1 MYEKSVLLL
10 QKAVADELSAIH
22 QYMYFH
28 FHCNDQ
34 GLKLLASLFQRTAIE
49 EMIHIE
55 RIAERILFL
64 GGDVD
69 MEPSSPVERI
79 RDIKQMLTK
88 AREMEEA
95 AIRNYNQF
103 ALDVGSDSAT
113 RNLFEGLVADEEQ
126 HFDEYGN
133 ENNNIER
140 FGDSYL
146 AQQAMENSR
155 KVGTP
160 EGNAAR

>member
-1 MYEKSVLLL
+1 MDRNRRAYRTTQLERDNINPSPIQPLLKTHEPEK
-10 QKAVADELSAIH
+10 
-22 QYMYFH
+22 
-28 FHCNDQ
+28 
-34 GLKLLASLFQRTAIE
+34 G
-49 EMIHIE
+49 
-55 RIAERILFL
+55 
-64 GGDVD
+64 
-69 MEPSSPVERI
+69 
-79 RDIKQMLTK
+79 
-88 AREMEEA
+88 
-95 AIRNYNQF
+95 RNYNQF

-113 RNLFEGLVADEEQ
+113 RNLFEGLVADEEH

>member
-1 MYEKSVLLL
+1 MYEKSIALL
-10 QKAVADELSAIH
+10 QKAVADELNAVH

-28 FHCNDQ
+28 FHANNQ
-34 GLKLLASLFQRTAIE
+34 GLKLLANLFQRTAIE

-64 GGDVD
+64 SGDVE
-69 MEPSSPVERI
+69 MEPSLPVEKI
-79 RDIKQMLTK
+79 HDIKEMLAK
-88 AREMEEA
+88 AREMEET
-95 AIRNYNQF
+95 AIRDYNQF

-113 RNLFEGLVADEEQ
+113 RNLFEGLVEDEER

-133 ENNNIER
+133 ESNNVER

-155 KVGTP
+155 KIGIP